1 MVRVLRMIP
10 AALAAMFL
18 LAATAGCQQQQQ
30 TSGAGFGWKPLFG
43 DLAKD
48 ATPVIAQVGDIEIT
62 QADLELFIDE
72 QPDRSKGQFAGP
84 EGERVALR
92 RMVEQALMVT
102 GAVERKLY
110 NDQVVARSLVM
121 QRRLT
126 LDRAMRQYGLL
137 RDAAPTEEQ
146 MREFYDKNIGRY
158 KQQGMVRVRHIECAS
173 KADADRAFRRLQAK
187 SAVDDW
193 VKICDEFSLNEKTKK
208 LSGDAG
214 WMSDGTVVPLVEAGA
229 EFSKAVFNLPIG
241 VSPPMQIGGK
251 WQVVDVTHRE
261 FERNSSFAE
270 SKDMIRNEM
279 LPGFQDAVIK
289 DYLKEARAK
298 YGVKLMGRF
307 TPGQGMTP
315 QQLFE
320 RAMLNQDIM
329 RRIDILMMI
338 ADDFPDSDRADDAM
352 FMAANTAI
360 ENLVDLSVGAAILE
374 DLVELYPQSDL
385 IDDSNFI
392 LENLYNPK
400 FRQPTSIE
408 DIRR

>member
-187 SAVDDW
+187 SPVDDW
-193 VKICDEFSLNEKTKK
+193 VKICEEFSLNEKTKK

-214 WMSDGTVVPLVEAGA
+214 WMSDGTVVPLVESGA

-251 WQVVDVTHRE
+251 WHIVDVTHRE
-261 FERNSSFAE
+261 FERNSSFTE

-279 LPGFQDAVIK
+279 LPGFQDGIIK
-289 DYLKEARAK
+289 DYLKGSPRQVRREADGPLHARTGHDAAAAVRARHAQP
-298 YGVKLMGRF
+298 GHHAPDRHPHDDRRRLPRF
-307 TPGQGMTP
+307 
-315 QQLFE
+315 
-320 RAMLNQDIM
+320 RSC
-329 RRIDILMMI
+329 R
-338 ADDFPDSDRADDAM
+338 
-352 FMAANTAI
+352 
-360 ENLVDLSVGAAILE
+360 
-374 DLVELYPQSDL
+374 
-385 IDDSNFI
+385 
-392 LENLYNPK
+392 
-400 FRQPTSIE
+400 
-408 DIRR
+408 